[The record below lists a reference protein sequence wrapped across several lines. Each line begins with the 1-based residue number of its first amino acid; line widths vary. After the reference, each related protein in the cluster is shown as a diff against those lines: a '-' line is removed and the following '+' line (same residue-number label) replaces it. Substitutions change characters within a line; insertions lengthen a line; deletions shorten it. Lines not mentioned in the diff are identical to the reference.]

1 MRWSS
6 RVVDPALQGV
16 QVTGS
21 YTTPEDS
28 NYEPNELRY
37 LLRHQRWTASI
48 DATSW
53 FIFGAA
59 EPVGNRQ

>member
-1 MRWSS
+1 LHDGNKYKA
-6 RVVDPALQGV
+6 VEVF
-16 QVTGS
+16 
-21 YTTPEDS
+21 
-28 NYEPNELRY
+28 YEPNELQY